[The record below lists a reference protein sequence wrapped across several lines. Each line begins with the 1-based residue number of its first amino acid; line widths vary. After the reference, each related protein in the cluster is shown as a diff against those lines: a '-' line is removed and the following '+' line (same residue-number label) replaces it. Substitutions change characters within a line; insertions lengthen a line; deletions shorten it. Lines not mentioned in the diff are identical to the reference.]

1 MLWLDILRRQWRR
14 SSGSDC
20 CCCVCAVVLSALM
33 LLGHSQK
40 QSTPPTLDHALNNC
54 AADAVA
60 AVLQAEAGGAP
71 ERLTLLHRKAE
82 DTHLPASSFDVVS
95 MCLVAHEL
103 PQHATKA
110 ILREA
115 YRCAWL
121 DCVCRRRQRRRLAS
135 PAVS

>member
-1 MLWLDILRRQWRR
+1 LPWLLLLLVCAAVC
-14 SSGSDC
+14 SSDAKQSAPTWKHESK
-20 CCCVCAVVLSALM
+20 VCAVNAV
-33 LLGHSQK
+33 
-40 QSTPPTLDHALNNC
+40 D
-54 AADAVA
+54 AAAGV
-60 AVLQAEAGGAP
+60 QAEAGGAP

-82 DTHLPASSFDVVS
+82 DTHLPDSSFDVVS

-121 DCVCRRRQRRRLAS
+121 HCVSVCVTAAS
-135 PAVS
+135 LGILPAVG